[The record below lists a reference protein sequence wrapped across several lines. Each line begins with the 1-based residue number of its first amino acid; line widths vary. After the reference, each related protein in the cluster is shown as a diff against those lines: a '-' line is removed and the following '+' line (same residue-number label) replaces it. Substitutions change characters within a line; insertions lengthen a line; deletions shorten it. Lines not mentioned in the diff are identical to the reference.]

1 MYLNNNW
8 YGHRSLLAEYCGI
21 KDANAFVSILHA
33 LILFIFTKDL
43 GRRSLNSAHFLP
55 WNKKIKSWYLNHN
68 FKNIVSISS
77 PFIYLHLM
85 NTKTIYLFLLAST
98 FFSLFYLLKDLL
110 LLVLLPCLSLKY
122 LS

>member
-1 MYLNNNW
+1 MFPNNNW
-8 YGHRSLLAEYCGI
+8 YGHRSVLAEYCGI
-21 KDANAFVSILHA
+21 KDTNAFVSILHA

-43 GRRSLNSAHFLP
+43 GRRSLNSTHFLP
-55 WNKKIKSWYLNHN
+55 RNKKIKSWYLSRN
-68 FKNIVSISS
+68 FKNIVSIGS
-77 PFIYLHLM
+77 PFIYSNLM